1 MVWCATS
8 AHLFGWMLPISCTDL
23 VCSWIIKL
31 IWMSVKWDC
40 IFLLKLFCVAHS
52 GRTFIWLLLKFFASV
67 RGFIQLIPL
76 DHSKIKSPK
85 WGIALIY
92 VALSNK
98 VFLVLLGFVLR
109 EKNPKP
115 TNQHSWN
122 DHEMDK
128 KKCVP
133 EVHTRQVS
141 CLSLASITL
150 GRKLV

>member
-40 IFLLKLFCVAHS
+40 SFLLKLFCVAHPE
-52 GRTFIWLLLKFFASV
+52 RTFIWLLLKFFASV

-92 VALSNK
+92 IALSNK

-109 EKNPKP
+109 KKNP
-115 TNQHSWN
+115 NQPINIPERIMKWIRKN
-122 DHEMDK
+122 VYLKYTQDK
-128 KKCVP
+128 C
-133 EVHTRQVS
+133 H
-141 CLSLASITL
+141 A
-150 GRKLV
+150 LVWQALLLEEN